1 MKSFEDLLG
10 IHVENLSAYQM
21 CCRAVVVFFVAL
33 IYIRIA
39 GIRIFGKQSAFDN
52 FTSLMLGAI
61 MGRACVDDPSFYGS
75 LLAALVIMILHRLIA
90 LLTFHSR
97 KAGTVFKGTHLLLWR
112 NGQLHEKNLRSA
124 YITEKDIQEAL
135 RKNLHLNSME
145 NINEVYLER
154 SGEIS
159 FIVKGSGQ
167 STMGNR

>member
-1 MKSFEDLLG
+1 MKSLEDLLG
-10 IHVENLSAYQM
+10 IHVENLAAYQM
-21 CCRAVVVFFVAL
+21 CCRAFVVFFIAL

-61 MGRACVDDPSFYGS
+61 MGRACVADPSFYGS
-75 LLAALVIMILHRLIA
+75 LLATLVIMLLHRLIA
-90 LLTFHSR
+90 LLTYHNR
-97 KAGTVFKGTHLLLWR
+97 KAGTVFKGTHRLLWK
-112 NGQLHEKNLRSA
+112 NGQLQEKNLKSS

-145 NINEVYLER
+145 NVNEVYLER

-159 FIVKGSGQ
+159 FIVKGNTQ
-167 STMGNR
+167 